1 MVRFLTDHP
10 VGVFMSL
17 FALCI
22 AGVFSMLY
30 IPVSLLPSMDIP
42 VITASAS
49 HPLYDAEEMEE
60 LITSPL
66 RKSLQGLKGLDKI
79 NGVSTD
85 GRSSVQLRLRPD
97 SDPDIAIMEAQARI
111 DKIRHKIPD
120 GTRGPVL
127 LGSAISDIPVF
138 HLIISLSGR
147 SGCKKFHQ
155 LSEYAANV
163 IRGRIEQLSEVAGT
177 ELSGATSRVYK
188 IDLDPALADLN
199 GITPKVIEDY
209 FSVNGSS
216 RTFSLN
222 EGNYTFLVDLISQ
235 DDHGY
240 GSFDHL
246 IKDFVASYSQ
256 AGLVGS
262 EIKYRPENGICFFN
276 GKRAVSIEVY
286 QRAGTR
292 VNALKQKVRDI
303 MENIADENPEIEWS
317 ITLDRAEELKDS
329 VNGLYTS
336 MLFAILIAGMLLLAL
351 IRDPMNAVML
361 ILVIPAALL
370 VTILISMLL
379 GLSINM
385 VTLSG
390 LVLCIGM
397 MTDNSLIVSDNIHL
411 HIAEKGSLK
420 TGIIS
425 GTNEVIRPLLS
436 STLTT
441 CVVFLPLFLLSGLAG
456 ELFIEQA
463 IVVSI
468 GIFVS
473 FILGITVIPVMFNS
487 FINKEIQAQPKEDPL
502 LRLYERTEIYVLE
515 HHRLF
520 IFIFLVIGI
529 LPLFLLNNLKKKVI
543 PAVAADEYCC
553 ALQWTDNIDI
563 DTNYNRM
570 KNILGSVS
578 VPGVN
583 LYAIVGKR
591 NFHSE
596 QRMADN
602 EMSGLVYIHSGKR
615 GSLER
620 AVRKLD
626 SILINSHPPVA
637 YEIFPARNLLEN
649 VFGVQQ
655 EEIILKVPSSRVKAE
670 GCIFTDISSLPVNNT
685 YRLVSKS
692 GHYRTDK
699 LALLIDEEQLM
710 AYNIKKEMLLEKISF
725 LLSGAEMEV
734 RSPDGRKK
742 TLIVTGGN
750 KDKFSVFSEAQV
762 KNEEG
767 RIVPVKEMVEIY
779 NAHAPAKI
787 ESGKF
792 GREVSFLIETEVPEE
807 AIAYIRRSLN
817 ENQLQGYFDGGYF
830 RGIAMGKELM
840 ISLLLALI
848 LLYFILA
855 AQFESLLQPLIV
867 LSELIIDLFCVFLLL
882 LVTGHSL
889 NLISGTGIMIM
900 CGIVI
905 NDSILKVDMINR
917 LMVQGHGL
925 DQAVIRAG
933 KRRFRPIVM
942 TSLTTVMSML
952 PILFTGG
959 MGSRLQHSFAL
970 ALIAGMVAGTA
981 TSLYFI
987 PLAYR
992 IVYSRRRF
1000 KN

>member
-42 VITASAS
+42 VIAVSTS

-66 RKSLQGLKGLDKI
+66 RKSLQGLKGLDNM

-85 GRSSVQLRLRPD
+85 GRSSIQLRLKPD

-111 DKIRHKIPD
+111 DKIRNKIPD

-127 LGSAISDIPVF
+127 LGSEISDIPVF
-138 HLIISLSGR
+138 HLIICLNGR
-147 SGCKKFHQ
+147 SDRKQFHQ

-177 ELSGATSRVYK
+177 ELSGATSIVYK

-199 GITPKVIEDY
+199 GITPKAIEDC
-209 FSVNGSS
+209 FSVKGSS
-216 RTFSLN
+216 RTFNLK

-240 GSFDHL
+240 GSFDRL
-246 IKDFVASYSQ
+246 LRDFEARYGQ

-262 EIKYRPENGICFFN
+262 EIKYRPENGVCFFN

-286 QRAGTR
+286 QRAGSRIST
-292 VNALKQKVRDI
+292 LKKKVKDI
-303 MENIADENPEIEWS
+303 MEHIVDENPEIEWS
-317 ITLDRAEELKDS
+317 MVHDRAEELQDS

-336 MLFAILIAGMLLLAL
+336 MLFAILIAGLLLLLL
-351 IRDPMNAVML
+351 IRDPMNSVML
-361 ILVIPAALL
+361 ILIIPAALL
-370 VTILISMLL
+370 ITILISMLL
-379 GLSINM
+379 GLSVNM

-411 HIAEKGSLK
+411 QIAEKGNLK

-473 FILGITVIPVMFNS
+473 FILGVTVIPVMFNS
-487 FINKEIQAQPKEDPL
+487 FITKEIPAQAEENPL
-502 LRLYERTEIYVLE
+502 LRLYERTEIYVLNN
-515 HHRLF
+515 HRLF
-520 IFIFLVIGI
+520 FLIFLVIGI

-543 PAVAADEYCC
+543 PTIPANEYCC

-563 DTNYNRM
+563 DTNCSRM

-596 QRMADN
+596 EGMPDN
-602 EMSGLVYIHSGKR
+602 EMSALVFIHSGKR
-615 GSLER
+615 RSLEH

-626 SILINSHPPVA
+626 SLLVNSYPSVYYEVFPV
-637 YEIFPARNLLEN
+637 RNLLEN

-655 EEIILKVPSSRVKAE
+655 EEITLKVPSSRVKADRH
-670 GCIFTDISSLPVNNT
+670 IFTDTCSLPVDT
-685 YRLVSKS
+685 AYRLVLKS
-692 GHYRTDK
+692 GRYRTDN

-710 AYNIKKEMLLEKISF
+710 TCNIKKETLLEKISF
-725 LLSGAEMEV
+725 LLSGAEIEV
-734 RSPDGRKK
+734 RGPDGHKK

-750 KDKFSVFSEAQV
+750 KDRFSLLSEAQV

-767 RIVPVKEMVEIY
+767 ELVPVNEVVQFY
-779 NAHAPAKI
+779 NAHAPGKI

-792 GREVSFLIETEVPEE
+792 GPEISFLLETEHPEE
-807 AIAYIRRSLN
+807 AMADIRRLLKDKD
-817 ENQLQGYFDGGYF
+817 LQGYFDGGYF
-830 RGIAMGKELM
+830 RGITMGKEL
-840 ISLLLALI
+840 IVSLLLALI

-867 LSELIIDLFCVFLLL
+867 LSELIIDLSGVFLLL

-917 LMVQGHGL
+917 LMVKGHGL
-925 DQAVIRAG
+925 DQAVITGG
-933 KRRFRPIVM
+933 KRRFRPIIM
-942 TSLTTVMSML
+942 TSVTTVMSML

-959 MGSRLQHSFAL
+959 MGSKLQYSFAL
-970 ALIAGMVAGTA
+970 ALIAGMVVGTI

-992 IVYSRRRF
+992 LIYSRIRF
-1000 KN
+1000 KK